1 MERIARKTIDPE
13 EYEQH
18 MVAREQQR
26 EALLNYHVVERV
38 INSRD
43 GEDGTEYFVKC
54 RCTFTLYPW
63 APY

>member
-54 RCTFTLYPW
+54 RCTFVLYP
-63 APY
+63 